1 MRIGGFRDF
10 SMGKSAGWICLL
22 MVLAGAGGGL
32 RAEVTAGARPP
43 LGLFE
48 TPRDGE
54 QPVMA
59 AVTGAQESVDV
70 EVYEL
75 TDADLL
81 AALSAQERAG
91 RTVRVI
97 LNRNFADANSDVN
110 AMAGE
115 VLQMAGTQVHDANPE
130 FTYTHIKTI
139 IVDAGEPTQKVLIM
153 TMNLD
158 PTYLGKFDAA
168 NWVTCAPPEAGD
180 FAAAP
185 GKAVMEA
192 GWFGLEEKTVLAAD
206 AEAGMRVWP
215 EVLGLDAFLHYT
227 ADPTAYSLS
236 LNFGVIDRDPA
247 DVAQVETIFNTDWVQ
262 GELPSLRASD
272 LVVSPVNSRKE
283 LVSQIWRAK
292 RSVHI
297 FAQEFFDAEI
307 VQAAVAAARRGV
319 EVKVLLAPNMTR
331 NVTSA
336 NRLAQAGGQ
345 ARFLDSPY
353 EHAKAT
359 IVDGAVVYIGSV
371 NYTAT
376 SLDKNRELGILTR
389 QRDIAAQMEAEFAR
403 FWSLGTE
410 APPSQPPS

>member
-1 MRIGGFRDF
+1 
-10 SMGKSAGWICLL
+10 

-247 DVAQVETIFNTDWVQ
+247 DVAQ
-262 GELPSLRASD
+262 GERPGGEPGEFTEGTGEPDLAGEAERAYF
-272 LVVSPVNSRKE
+272 
-283 LVSQIWRAK
+283 RAG
-292 RSVHI
+292 V
-297 FAQEFFDAEI
+297 F
-307 VQAAVAAARRGV
+307 RRG
-319 EVKVLLAPNMTR
+319 N
-331 NVTSA
+331 SA
-336 NRLAQAGGQ
+336 SGGGGGAAGRGGEGVAGAEHDTECNFGEPAGAGGR
-345 ARFLDSPY
+345 A
-353 EHAKAT
+353 
-359 IVDGAVVYIGSV
+359 GAVFGLAV
-371 NYTAT
+371 
-376 SLDKNRELGILTR
+376 
-389 QRDIAAQMEAEFAR
+389 
-403 FWSLGTE
+403 
-410 APPSQPPS
+410 